1 MILWLKKNKV
11 CFLTIKNKIW
21 NKKQKEVWGFTNLWK
36 LNKLLNNQWNKEEI
50 TREMRRYFEMNENED
65 TT

>member
-1 MILWLKKNKV
+1 M

-21 NKKQKEVWGFTNLWK
+21 NKKQKEIWGFTTLWK
-36 LNKLLNNQWNKEEI
+36 LNKLLNNPWNKEEI

-65 TT
+65 AT